1 MRKTTTLYDVLGV
14 SQEATDLQIRSAFRD
29 LTQKYHPDRFSG
41 EERRRAEARF
51 QEITEAFNV
60 LRRAESRDRYDR
72 EISQGGRSEAM
83 DPKEIA
89 RKLAA
94 KGAQD
99 YRSGNVSEAVQNLQL
114 AINHDE
120 ACSRAHHF
128 LGVILSRASG
138 RERDALRHLER
149 AVQLEPT
156 NAVIMGEAASVAL
169 SCGMRA
175 RAERLA
181 GDALRFDPSNT
192 KATEVL
198 NSIAAPEGKD
208 REGLLSRLRRKG

>member
-1 MRKTTTLYDVLGV
+1 MRTTTTLYDVLGV
-14 SQEATDLQIRSAFRD
+14 SQDATDQQIRSAFRG
-29 LTQKYHPDRFSG
+29 LTLQYHPDRFSG

-60 LRRAESRDRYDR
+60 LRKPESRDRYDR
-72 EISQGGRSEAM
+72 EISKGGRTEAM

-99 YRSGNVSEAVQNLQL
+99 YRSGNVAEAVQNLEL

-120 ACSRAHHF
+120 TCSRAHHF
-128 LGVILSRASG
+128 LGIIQARASG

-156 NAVIMGEAASVAL
+156 NAAIMGEAASVAL
-169 SCGMRA
+169 TCGMRA

-181 GDALRFDPSNT
+181 SDALGFDPTNAR
-192 KATEVL
+192 ATEVMNIL
-198 NSIAAPEGKD
+198 AAPESKD